1 MNNYLYANKS
11 EQVEKKNIREV
22 SREEIAAFLSANGEK
37 IFRAKQI
44 EEWIWQKGVQA
55 FEEMTN
61 LSKGIR
67 ELLNATYYFDKL
79 IPDCIQTASDG
90 TTKTAWLLNDGL
102 RIESVLIPGNE
113 KYTVCVSSQAGC
125 QLGCRFCA
133 TGELGFKRNLSV
145 GEIFD
150 QVVQARKEAE
160 SRSSSLSHIV
170 FMGMGEPLLNDG
182 NVLSAIQRITSE
194 KGLGMSP
201 ARITV
206 STAGIPAKIRQLAD
220 EGVRFNLA
228 VSLHSAKENV
238 RNQLMP
244 VNRTYPLT
252 ELANSLIYF
261 VEKTGIRPTL
271 EYLLLHQVNDSLE
284 DARALAEYC
293 RQFPVKINI
302 IEYNPVEGS
311 EFRHSPDKQRDAFVQ
326 FLEKRNMVVHIRK
339 SKGKDIDAACGQL
352 ANKRKD

>member
-1 MNNYLYANKS
+1 M
-11 EQVEKKNIREV
+11 EKKNIREV
-22 SREEIAAFLSANGEK
+22 SPEEMAAFLSVNGEK
-37 IFRAKQI
+37 VFRAKQI
-44 EEWIWQKGVQA
+44 EEWIWQKGVQD

-61 LSKGIR
+61 LPKSSR
-67 ELLNATYYFDKL
+67 ELLKATYYFDKL
-79 IPDCIQTASDG
+79 LPDCIQTASDG
-90 TTKTAWLLNDGL
+90 TTKTAWLLNDGN

-133 TGELGFKRNLSV
+133 TGTLGFKRNLTV
-145 GEIFD
+145 GEIVD
-150 QVVQARKEAE
+150 QVFHARKEAE
-160 SRSSSLSHIV
+160 CRSSSLSNIV
-170 FMGMGEPLLNDG
+170 FMGMGEPLLNYDH
-182 NVLSAIQRITSE
+182 VLSAIQRITSE

-201 ARITV
+201 SRITV

-220 EGVRFNLA
+220 DRVRFNLA

-238 RNQLMP
+238 RSQLMP
-244 VNRTYPLT
+244 VNRAYPLA
-252 ELANSLIYF
+252 ELAASLIYF
-261 VEKTGIRPTL
+261 VEKTGTRPTF
-271 EYLLLHQVNDSLE
+271 EYLLLHHINDSLE
-284 DARALAEYC
+284 DARALTDYC
-293 RQFPVKINI
+293 KQFPVKINI

-326 FLEKRNMVVHIRK
+326 FLENRNMVVHIRK

>member
-1 MNNYLYANKS
+1 M
-11 EQVEKKNIREV
+11 EKKNIREV
-22 SREEIAAFLSANGEK
+22 SPEEMAAFLSVNGEK
-37 IFRAKQI
+37 VFRVKQI
-44 EEWIWQKGVQA
+44 EEWIWQKGVQD

-61 LSKGIR
+61 LPKSSR
-67 ELLNATYYFDKL
+67 ELLKATYYFDKL
-79 IPDCIQTASDG
+79 LPDCIQTASDG
-90 TTKTAWLLNDGL
+90 TTKTAWLLNDGN

-133 TGELGFKRNLSV
+133 TGTLGFKRNLTV
-145 GEIFD
+145 GEIVD
-150 QVVQARKEAE
+150 QVFHARKEAE
-160 SRSSSLSHIV
+160 CRSSSLSNIV
-170 FMGMGEPLLNDG
+170 FMGMGEPLLNYDH
-182 NVLSAIQRITSE
+182 VLSAIQRITSE

-201 ARITV
+201 SRITV

-220 EGVRFNLA
+220 DRVRFNLA

-238 RNQLMP
+238 RSQLMP
-244 VNRTYPLT
+244 VNRAYPLA
-252 ELANSLIYF
+252 ELATSLIYF
-261 VEKTGIRPTL
+261 VEKTGTRPTF
-271 EYLLLHQVNDSLE
+271 EYLLLHHINDSLE
-284 DARALAEYC
+284 DARALADYC
-293 RQFPVKINI
+293 KQFPVKINI

-326 FLEKRNMVVHIRK
+326 FLENRNMVVHIRK

>member
-1 MNNYLYANKS
+1 M
-11 EQVEKKNIREV
+11 EKKNIREV
-22 SREEIAAFLSANGEK
+22 SPEEMAAFLSVNGEK
-37 IFRAKQI
+37 VFRAKQI
-44 EEWIWQKGVQA
+44 EEWIWQKGVQD

-61 LSKGIR
+61 LPKSSR
-67 ELLNATYYFDKL
+67 ELLKATYYFDKL
-79 IPDCIQTASDG
+79 LPDCIQTASDG
-90 TTKTAWLLNDGL
+90 TTKTAWLLNDGN

-133 TGELGFKRNLSV
+133 TGTLDFKRNLTV
-145 GEIFD
+145 GEIVD
-150 QVVQARKEAE
+150 QVFHARKEAE
-160 SRSSSLSHIV
+160 CRSSSLSNIV
-170 FMGMGEPLLNDG
+170 FMGMGEPLLNYDH
-182 NVLSAIQRITSE
+182 VLSAIQRITSE

-201 ARITV
+201 SRITV

-220 EGVRFNLA
+220 DRVRFNLA

-238 RNQLMP
+238 RSQLMP
-244 VNRTYPLT
+244 VNRAYPLA
-252 ELANSLIYF
+252 ELAASLIYF
-261 VEKTGIRPTL
+261 VEKTGTRPTF
-271 EYLLLHQVNDSLE
+271 EYLLLHHINDSLE
-284 DARALAEYC
+284 DARALADYC
-293 RQFPVKINI
+293 KQFPVKINI

-326 FLEKRNMVVHIRK
+326 FLENRNMVVHIRK

>member
-1 MNNYLYANKS
+1 M
-11 EQVEKKNIREV
+11 EKKNIREV
-22 SREEIAAFLSANGEK
+22 SPEEMAAFLSVNGEK
-37 IFRAKQI
+37 VFRAKQI
-44 EEWIWQKGVQA
+44 EEWIWQKGVQD

-61 LSKGIR
+61 LPKSSR
-67 ELLNATYYFDKL
+67 ELLKATYYFDKL
-79 IPDCIQTASDG
+79 LPDCIQTASDG
-90 TTKTAWLLNDGL
+90 TTKTAWLLNDGN

-133 TGELGFKRNLSV
+133 TGTLGFKRNLTV
-145 GEIFD
+145 GEIVD
-150 QVVQARKEAE
+150 QVFHARKEAE
-160 SRSSSLSHIV
+160 CSSSSLSNIV
-170 FMGMGEPLLNDG
+170 FMGMGEPLLNYDH
-182 NVLSAIQRITSE
+182 VLSAIQRITSE

-201 ARITV
+201 SRITV

-220 EGVRFNLA
+220 DRVRFNLA

-238 RNQLMP
+238 RSQLMP
-244 VNRTYPLT
+244 VNRAYPLA
-252 ELANSLIYF
+252 ELAASLIYF
-261 VEKTGIRPTL
+261 VEKTGMRPTF
-271 EYLLLHQVNDSLE
+271 EYLLLHHINDSLE
-284 DARALAEYC
+284 DARALADYC
-293 RQFPVKINI
+293 KQFPVKINI

-326 FLEKRNMVVHIRK
+326 FLENRNMVVHIRK